1 MFLNYFALGMLIFV
15 FIIIFME
22 LSFFMIFPI

>member
-22 LSFFMIFPI
+22 LSFSMTFLI